1 VAKPTTDGLHVR
13 EEQSTESAIIKTVS
27 SDDKLLVD
35 DETETNEDWVAVK
48 VESDT
53 CYVSADYVEV
63 SLDTGKATVVKK
75 KTTKKTGT
83 VYSATSDEV
92 KLLAAIAQCEVGGVS
107 EKCMTAVAAVVLNRV
122 KSSLYPNDIKSVIY
136 QRSQFGP
143 ASSGKLARRLAN
155 GVSAS
160 ATRAAKAA
168 LNGSDPTN
176 GGMYFK
182 LASSGKSGVVIG
194 PVVFY

>member
-1 VAKPTTDGLHVR
+1 
-13 EEQSTESAIIKTVS
+13 
-27 SDDKLLVD
+27 
-35 DETETNEDWVAVK
+35 
-48 VESDT
+48 
-53 CYVSADYVEV
+53 
-63 SLDTGKATVVKK
+63 
-75 KTTKKTGT
+75 
-83 VYSATSDEV
+83 
-92 KLLAAIAQCEVGGVS
+92 
-107 EKCMTAVAAVVLNRV
+107 MTAVAAVVLNRV